1 MKGRILIGGALVA
14 AIVIACSPVL
24 AGAAAPTL
32 SVSPAKGLHDGQTIT
47 VTFMAV
53 TGQATVLDTVAQ
65 CMATNARDYA
75 GDPSKDCQPYSYVP
89 VSVAPNVG
97 DGDATFQVKS
107 TDSHGNPCNTS
118 DNICTISVR
127 PDFNT
132 FLGSVSMPITF
143 GVAATSASAA
153 KSTKGS
159 SGSSSAPVV
168 VAVLVLVLGLAV
180 LVRQRMRRTRA
191 GSPLE
196 RST

>member
-1 MKGRILIGGALVA
+1 MF
-14 AIVIACSPVL
+14 IVFTPLL
-24 AGAAAPTL
+24 AGAATPTL
-32 SVSPAKGLHDGQTIT
+32 SVSPAKGLHDGETVT
-47 VTFMAV
+47 VTFKAV

-75 GDPSKDCQPYSYVP
+75 ADPSKDCQPYSYVP

-132 FLGSVSMPITF
+132 FLGSISMPIRF
-143 GVAATSASAA
+143 GVAATGGSVAKA

-159 SGSSSAPVV
+159 SGSGAAPVV
-168 VAVLVLVLGLAV
+168 VAALVLMLGLAAFG
-180 LVRQRMRRTRA
+180 RQRMRRTRA